1 MKIHELIAA
10 LQYEVQKSFEFAENS
25 VKLSQ
30 AKSGPSLH
38 ISVESMEVE
47 LPVKLSEI
55 REEINLASL
64 KDLPAS
70 IQKFRLPFTVETA
83 IGKDL
88 GKRKT
93 IKGTTIDVAIVS
105 PDDSK
110 SDDLGSETIGRIKLV
125 LKPVFK

>member
-1 MKIHELIAA
+1 MKIHELVAA

-25 VKLSQ
+25 AKLSQ
-30 AKSGPSLH
+30 AKSGPLLH
-38 ISVESMEVE
+38 ISVERMEVE

-55 REEINLASL
+55 RDEINLSSL

-93 IKGTTIDVAIVS
+93 IKGTAIDVVIVS

-110 SDDLGSETIGRIKLV
+110 SEDVASEKIGRIKVV